1 MPHTDRFHAS
11 AEAQADT
18 VSHSEMA
25 GDTVSDEPTC
35 WAGAPLMSTRLP
47 GKKCMHLYRHVLG
60 PLIYQQHLIGLQ
72 QAGPIS
78 EAFLNLQP

>member
-1 MPHTDRFHAS
+1 LLCR
-11 AEAQADT
+11 
-18 VSHSEMA
+18 
-25 GDTVSDEPTC
+25 
-35 WAGAPLMSTRLP
+35 
-47 GKKCMHLYRHVLG
+47 HLYRHVLG